1 MLETLAA
8 AFAAQCSLW
17 TRFGRDQSGNYA
29 VLTALTTPVLLGI
42 AGLGTEVGVW
52 SVKHQTMQSAAD
64 SGAVS
69 AAVAYYIQGNNSNLS
84 VQANAVASPYGFVNG
99 SNGVTVT
106 VNQPPKSGTHTTT
119 AGAVEVIITQ
129 PQTRLFSAMWDS
141 QSMTLSARAVAI
153 PASSWGG
160 TGCVAAL
167 SGSASGAIGTQGNA
181 QIGLDNCSMFDNS
194 SNASA
199 LTAGGTSAISAYS
212 VNVVG
217 QVPSAS
223 AANISVTN
231 GIQTGGPPMI
241 DPYGN
246 TSPGSFSGCDQHNYS
261 AKTTVTISPGVY
273 CGGINLNAGANVTL
287 SPGIYYLDQ
296 GNLQVN
302 GGATMTGTGVT
313 LVFTSSTGHNYANAT
328 IGGGATINLTAPTT
342 GATAGIAIF
351 GDRNMPAGTTFKFEG
366 GASQIFGGALYLP
379 KAAVSFSGGAGTS
392 TGCTQLIA
400 NTVTFTGTSNF
411 AIDCSGYG
419 TKPFGFGLAL
429 LVE

>member
-1 MLETLAA
+1 MFKTLSAV
-8 AFAAQCSLW
+8 FASQRDLW
-17 TRFGRDQSGNYA
+17 IRFGRDRSGNYA

-69 AAVAYYIQGNNSNLS
+69 AAVAYYIQGNNNNLS
-84 VQANAVASPYGFVNG
+84 VQANAVTSSYGFVNG
-99 SNGVTVT
+99 SNGVTVS
-106 VNQPPKSGTHTTT
+106 VNQPPRSGTHTTT

-181 QIGLDNCSMFDNS
+181 QIALNNCSMFDNS

-231 GIQTGGPPMI
+231 GIQTGGAPMI

-246 TSPGSFSGCDQHNYS
+246 TSPGSLSGCDQHSFN
-261 AKTTVTISPGVY
+261 AKTAVTISPGVY
-273 CGGINLNAGANVTL
+273 CGGMKLDAGANVTL
-287 SPGIYYLDQ
+287 NPGVYYLDQ
-296 GNLQVN
+296 GSLQVN
-302 GGATMTGTGVT
+302 GSATMSGTGVT
-313 LVFTSSTGHNYANAT
+313 LVFTSSTGQNYANAQ
-328 IGGGATINLTAPTT
+328 INGGAAINLTAPTT

-351 GDRNMPAGTTFKFEG
+351 GDRTCRQVPRSSSKASPRRSSEAHSICPKEQSAFREAPVPAPD
-366 GASQIFGGALYLP
+366 ARS
-379 KAAVSFSGGAGTS
+379 S
-392 TGCTQLIA
+392 
-400 NTVTFTGTSNF
+400 
-411 AIDCSGYG
+411 
-419 TKPFGFGLAL
+419 
-429 LVE
+429 